1 MQPQIKFY
9 FCCWVVNILF
19 FNLTGDSLVRKTG
32 QEMDLIRQRT
42 IAYEYLCRLEEAK
55 TWMEACIKEILPQPT
70 EFEESLRN
78 GVYLAK
84 LGHFIAPDLLSL
96 NKIYDIDQR
105 RYKVNK

>member
-1 MQPQIKFY
+1 M
-9 FCCWVVNILF
+9 LL
-19 FNLTGDSLVRKTG
+19 FNLFVGDSVVRKTG

-55 TWMEACIKEILPQPT
+55 TWMEACIKEKLPHAT

-84 LGHFIAPDLLSL
+84 LGHFIAPDLLTL
-96 NKIYDIDQR
+96 HKIYDIDQR
-105 RYKVNK
+105 RYTVRKYYEFENINYLNK

>member
-1 MQPQIKFY
+1 MCNLKLSS
-9 FCCWVVNILF
+9 CMLF
-19 FNLTGDSLVRKTG
+19 FNLFEGDSVARKTG

-55 TWMEACIKEILPQPT
+55 IWMEACIKEKLPHAT

-78 GVYLAK
+78 GIYLAK
-84 LGHFIAPDLLSL
+84 LGHFIAPDLLPL

-105 RYKVNK
+105 RYKVKQSL